1 MKFRGNSEIMDFED
15 FEFFTNVMAL
25 EKDSFNSCINLKEIR
40 FPCSLSIIGY
50 GAFNNCT
57 GLKNVELT
65 SNITTLENRAFSNTG
80 LTTFDTKNVQNTE
93 WGFLYNN
100 ALLEEVYIGNAMESL
115 AGNSFQR
122 CPKLKKIVFEGGN
135 TKLHLGGQLV
145 IECPML
151 TLLVLPVN
159 TCIIDHEFLRNSRVE
174 KLYIR
179 ASIPP
184 ELKGQIQSNSKI
196 YIPVGSLN
204 AYKTAPNWSAYA
216 TDFEEYDFDVNPHGV
231 E

>member
-1 MKFRGNSEIMDFED
+1 MEFDEFEY
-15 FEFFTNVMAL
+15 FTDIITL
-25 EKDSFNSCINLKEIR
+25 EKDSFGSCTNLKEIR
-40 FPCSLSIIGY
+40 FPASLSVIGY
-50 GAFNNCT
+50 GAFCNCT
-57 GLKNVELT
+57 GLKSVTLT
-65 SNITTLENRAFSNTG
+65 SHITTLDNRAFSNTG
-80 LTTFDTKNVQNTE
+80 LTIFNTKNVQNTE

-100 ALLEEVYIGNAMESL
+100 ALLEEVYIGNSMESL
-115 AGNSFQR
+115 AGCSFYK
-122 CPKLKKIVFEGGN
+122 CPKLKKIVFQEGN
-135 TKLHLGGQLV
+135 IKLHLGGQLV
-145 IECPML
+145 TECPML

-204 AYKTAPNWSAYA
+204 AYKTATNWDAYA
-216 TDFEEYDFDVNPHGV
+216 TYFEEYDFDVNPHGV